1 MPEHALRSHTYTG
14 RLGSTCGKSPRFS
27 TFSID
32 FSVVEEIKEFDGANV
47 FPRTFQDT
55 FGFGLPVTRHTTVK
69 FLLPTFVDC
78 TIGVSEN
85 DIGSEKEYDFC

>member
-1 MPEHALRSHTYTG
+1 MIFYQTFHSVTNVFTLFVG
-14 RLGSTCGKSPRFS
+14 IKSTVA
-27 TFSID
+27 ID
-32 FSVVEEIKEFDGANV
+32 FSVVEEINDLDGANV

-69 FLLPTFVDC
+69 FSLPTFVDC

-85 DIGSEKEYDFC
+85 DIGSINEYEVC

>member
-1 MPEHALRSHTYTG
+1 M
-14 RLGSTCGKSPRFS
+14 
-27 TFSID
+27 
-32 FSVVEEIKEFDGANV
+32 VEEPVNLDGANV

-55 FGFGLPVTRHTTVK
+55 FGLGLPVTRHTTVK

-85 DIGSEKEYDFC
+85 EIGSERI

>member
-1 MPEHALRSHTYTG
+1 MLASSQWP
-14 RLGSTCGKSPRFS
+14 
-27 TFSID
+27 FSIG
-32 FSVVEEIKEFDGANV
+32 FSVVEENVDLDGANV

-69 FLLPTFVDC
+69 FLLPTCVDC

-85 DIGSEKEYDFC
+85 DIGSENDYDFC